1 MFRNDFARIQTVANP
16 TTFPKFFVVYYE
28 NPLKTN
34 MDIEVVVEPDKVE
47 SKPKLTRD
55 PQKEIEYYRE
65 RIQYYKDKLRELGD
79 SENITEMIKYYNE
92 ELYQLIN

>member
-16 TTFPKFFVVYYE
+16 TTFPKFFVIYYE

-34 MDIEVVVEPDKVE
+34 MDFNVSVEPDKVE

-55 PQKEIEYYRE
+55 PQKEIEYYKE
-65 RIQYYKDKLRELGD
+65 RIQYYKDKLEELGD
-79 SENITEMIKYYNE
+79 SENITEMIKYYNK

>member
-1 MFRNDFARIQTVANP
+1 MDF
-16 TTFPKFFVVYYE
+16 
-28 NPLKTN
+28 
-34 MDIEVVVEPDKVE
+34 EVIVEPDKVE
-47 SKPKLTRD
+47 SKLKLTRD
-55 PQKEIEYYRE
+55 TQTEIEYYRE